1 MKIIGIKQLDAND
14 YLTISVVRG
23 IIIVTGGTLME
34 KIQVS
39 DKFSNSLRG
48 CSSEEILDKVVDY
61 YLDNTRLFGI
71 RRKIDKK
78 GKKHLVV
85 EGPLKC
91 EPELESETDL
101 TRRPKSLRA
110 SVPLGSE
117 RSIKIVDK
125 YLADR
130 EEAFNQSLGTGCNY
144 SFMKAEDSYYRYSK
158 KDNTMYFYL
167 RKGKVGGKIPGYEEN
182 FFRGAIQSLVNGKK
196 FRLASNYGV
205 NESLS
210 FEDNS
215 KVDISFGLSRIAN
228 QELSRAFTK
237 KDNKGPKQMVIEGIK
252 NK

>member
-14 YLTISVVRG
+14 YLTISVIRG
-23 IIIVTGGTLME
+23 MIIVTGGTLME

-39 DKFSNSLRG
+39 DKFSDSLRG
-48 CSSEEILDKVVDY
+48 CSSEGILDKVVDY

-71 RRKIDKK
+71 RREVDKK
-78 GKKHLVV
+78 GKRHLVV

-91 EPELESETDL
+91 EPDLESETDL
-101 TRRPKSLRA
+101 TRRSKSLRA
-110 SVPLGSE
+110 SVPLGKE

-125 YLADR
+125 YLNDR

-144 SFMKAEDSYYRYSK
+144 AFMKADDSYYRYSK

-167 RKGKVGGKIPGYEEN
+167 RNGEVGGRIPSYEES

-196 FRLASNYGV
+196 FRFTSNYGV

-210 FEDNS
+210 FEDKS
-215 KVDISFGLSRIAN
+215 RVDISFDLSGIAN
-228 QELSRAFTK
+228 QELSKNFTK
-237 KDNKGPKQMVIEGIK
+237 KDNKESKQMMIEGIK
-252 NK
+252 K